1 MANGIEII
9 NQNNHIQISSNYQNF
24 ALKEV
29 KRKLKGT
36 DFLHSGAFFA
46 IKPDINTTG
55 VSNICSAYSNKDH
68 NFGNATAYVF
78 DQANNVSSNTN
89 VGLQIFKDNGDVAFD
104 SNLRYM
110 RVIDSSF
117 KQKSLNSGVR
127 VWWNNPL
134 YGNHEGF
141 RYTLN
146 YGHPN
151 IAVVFMNSYKEE
163 EDDFWDGNYWR
174 YSLMSAVEMKS
185 NNDLAISDFYG
196 FSQPDSYKPP
206 SIRDYGYSSSCE
218 WLVLDVTGY

>member
-29 KRKLKGT
+29 KRKLNRT

-46 IKPDINTTG
+46 IKPDISTAENY
-55 VSNICSAYSNKDH
+55 NICSAYSNKDH

-78 DQANNVSSNTN
+78 DQANNVTSNSN
-89 VGLQIFKDNGDVAFD
+89 VGLQIFKDNGEIAFD

-110 RVIDSSF
+110 KVIDSSF
-117 KQKSLNSGVR
+117 KQKSLNSGETI
-127 VWWNNPL
+127 WWDNVL
-134 YGNHEGF
+134 YGYYEGT

-151 IAVVFMNSYKEE
+151 VAVVFMNSYKEE
-163 EDDFWDGNYWR
+163 EDDFWNNRFWI
-174 YSLMSAVEMKS
+174 YSLMSAVEMKP
-185 NNDLAISDFYG
+185 NNDLLISDFHA
-196 FSQPDSYKPP
+196 FTQPDTYEMP
-206 SIRDYGYSSSCE
+206 SRLEYGYSSSCE

>member
-29 KRKLKGT
+29 KRKLNKT
-36 DFLHSGAFFA
+36 DFLHSGTFFA
-46 IKPDINTTG
+46 IKPDISATG
-55 VSNICSAYSNKDH
+55 STNICSAYSNKDH

-78 DQANNVSSNTN
+78 DQANNVTSTRN
-89 VGLQIFKDNGDVAFD
+89 VGLQIFKDNGEVAFD

-117 KQKSLNSGVR
+117 KQKSLNTGVR
-127 VWWNNPL
+127 IWWDNPL
-134 YGNHEGF
+134 YGYYEGF

-151 IAVVFMNSYKEE
+151 VAVVFLNSYKEE
-163 EDDFWDGNYWR
+163 EDDFWDNKFWV
-174 YSLMSAVEMKS
+174 YSLLSAVELKS
-185 NNDLAISDFYG
+185 NNDLLISDFWT
-196 FSQPDSYKPP
+196 FTQPSNYAKP
-206 SIRDYGYSSSCE
+206 SIKHNGYSSSCE